1 MIYKLTLTLC
11 GKSFMPDCILSSIKG
26 NYLITDKHNATD
38 KIFPD
43 GKDIYDEGSISFFNP
58 VKFSLD
64 NHLKKYEK
72 WFVAFL
78 LVNYDLFVRNGV
90 EEIVLFTEIYH
101 ADEQCNFEVFDKE
114 LLRKVSHID
123 ISFPVSTYLLGD
135 VEFNNW
141 VKEIDQEWKN
151 YNSHRVTYFDDS
163 NS

>member
-1 MIYKLTLTLC
+1 MIYKLTLTLS
-11 GKSFMPDCILSSIKG
+11 GKRFTPDRILSSIIG
-26 NYLITDKHNATD
+26 NYLITDKHNPTD

-43 GKDIYDEGSISFFNP
+43 EEDIYDEGSISFFNP

-64 NHLKKYEK
+64 DHLMKYEK
-72 WFVAFL
+72 WFVDFL
-78 LVNYDLFVRNGV
+78 LINYELFVRHGV

-101 ADEQCNFEVFDKE
+101 ADEQCNFEILDKG

-123 ISFPVSTYLLGD
+123 ISFPVSTYLLRD

-151 YNSHRVTYFDDS
+151 
-163 NS
+163 